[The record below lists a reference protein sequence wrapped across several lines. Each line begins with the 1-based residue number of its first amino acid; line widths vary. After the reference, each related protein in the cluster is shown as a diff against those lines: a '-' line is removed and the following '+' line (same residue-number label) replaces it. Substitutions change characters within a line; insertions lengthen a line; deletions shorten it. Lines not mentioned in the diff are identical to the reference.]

1 MSKLNDEYVV
11 FSEPYNRQIGD
22 RWYLDLQAFLTDPG
36 VRLMHP
42 AEVGITVRAIVAHVS
57 GAQDF
62 EEYVT
67 VNCERCGIHSVTEA
81 ESLWVSDDEE
91 VTK

>member
-11 FSEPYNRQIGD
+11 FSEPYDRQIGD

-42 AEVGITVRAIVAHVS
+42 AEVGIT
-57 GAQDF
+57 
-62 EEYVT
+62 
-67 VNCERCGIHSVTEA
+67 A
-81 ESLWVSDDEE
+81 E
-91 VTK
+91 